1 MNDQKTSAEQ
11 DAVDTDHHTTIVQA
25 ASSRLRQEQGAPM
38 TQPASGADEQGDST
52 NQVMSLLKVSSYL
65 VSVLDPDELLANLVS
80 LLVEALPSVQGGML
94 WLYDRRVSRLRM
106 VSIYGL
112 PIDAETCTAL
122 KNQSFSLGEGLAGQ
136 ALQNGEP
143 QLTEVRAGYRSSIGR
158 ISPSNQ
164 AIFQEIDK
172 QLPPVLT
179 DVCIPLRIG
188 NEASG
193 VIELLNLGERS
204 VSDQWQPLRST
215 DMPVLQTFGNLAA
228 TAIKNAQ
235 LYSQTQN
242 HRQRL
247 DAFDAV
253 VTAISTATD
262 LHDLVRSVLD
272 VVMGLVPCLA
282 GSILLLDL
290 AQDRLN
296 LGTQQG
302 LSFDYAASLQGMPVA
317 GSSCEEVVRY
327 GQPILRPLLEERGEG
342 ALLAAGIASC
352 AYMPLLAGGTVVG
365 VLGLYGDATLYRTVD
380 TATLMPL
387 SNQVGFAIANVR
399 LYDESQIERR
409 KLNTVINS
417 IAEGVVLCDS
427 QGHLVLANEAAMNML
442 TLKYI
447 PYQQPLSEM
456 PDFYG
461 IRDLEGQPLPV
472 EQLPL
477 ALALSGEVFHDYRVL
492 LRGASGY
499 DSVMSFSGS
508 PAYGDDGSIEGA
520 VVVFRDVTAHQKLER
535 AKDEFLAIAAHELRS
550 PLAAVR
556 SYADLLLRREQQR
569 SEVDPREIQ
578 GLTILT
584 QQVSHMLQ
592 MVDNLLD
599 VSRIDAG
606 QLDLQIQRVNLV
618 SLVSQVLDQQQPSAV
633 NHELILETDYTEL
646 WVRCDSLRIH
656 QVLTNLVS
664 NAVKYSPPDTCIT
677 VRLSTRPQDETLPA
691 REHRA
696 LDNGVPSEV
705 LVEVMD
711 IGGGIPKDQL
721 AQLFRRYYRGK
732 NRRAEGLGLGLYLSR
747 QFILMHGGRIRVESN
762 EGQGS
767 TFAFTLP
774 FEPPMSQCDL

>member
-1 MNDQKTSAEQ
+1 
-11 DAVDTDHHTTIVQA
+11 
-25 ASSRLRQEQGAPM
+25 M
-38 TQPASGADEQGDST
+38 TQLISGVDEQGDST

-65 VSVLDPDELLANLVS
+65 VSVLDPDELVTNIIS
-80 LLVEALPSVQGGML
+80 HLVEELPSVQGGML

-112 PIDAETCTAL
+112 PINSETCEAL
-122 KNQSFSLGEGLAGQ
+122 KSQSFSMGEGLAGQ

-143 QLTEVRAGYRSSIGR
+143 QLTEVCAGYRSSIGR

-164 AIFQEIDK
+164 AVFQEIDK

-188 NEASG
+188 NETSG
-193 VIELLNLGERS
+193 VIELLNLGKDS
-204 VSDQWQPLRST
+204 VRDQWQPLRST
-215 DMPVLQTFGNLAA
+215 DMPVLQTFSNLAA

-253 VTAISTATD
+253 VTAISAATD

-282 GSILLLDL
+282 GSILLFDPS
-290 AQDRLN
+290 QDRLY

-302 LSFDYAASLQGMPVA
+302 LSLDYADSLHSMPVA
-317 GSSCEEVVRY
+317 GAACEEVVHY
-327 GQPILRPLLEERGEG
+327 GQPTLRPLLEERGES
-342 ALLAAGIASC
+342 ALLAAGMASC
-352 AYMPLLAGGTVVG
+352 AYLPLLAGGTVVG
-365 VLGLYGDATLYRTVD
+365 VMGLYGDATLYRMVD

-399 LYDESQIERR
+399 LYDDSQLERR

-427 QGHLVLANEAAMNML
+427 QGRLVLANEAAMNML
-442 TLKYI
+442 TLEYV
-447 PYQQPLSEM
+447 PYDQPLSEM

-508 PAYGDDGSIEGA
+508 PAYAYDDDNSIEGA

-606 QLDLQIQRVNLV
+606 QLDLQIQPVNLV
-618 SLVSQVLDQQQPSAV
+618 QLVTQVLDQQQPSTA
-633 NHELILETDYTEL
+633 NHELVLETDYAEL
-646 WVRCDSLRIH
+646 WIRCDSLRIH

-664 NAVKYSPPDTCIT
+664 NAAKYSPPDTCIT
-677 VRLSTRPQDETLPA
+677 VRLSIRPQDETLTSHEYHAP
-691 REHRA
+691 
-696 LDNGVPSEV
+696 DNGVPSEV
-705 LVEVMD
+705 VIEVMD
-711 IGGGIPKDQL
+711 RGSGISKDQL
-721 AQLFRRYYRGK
+721 TQLFRRYYRGK

-747 QFILMHGGRIRVESN
+747 QFVLMHGGKIRVESN
-762 EGQGS
+762 EDQGS

-774 FEPPMSQCDL
+774 FDPPLSQCEL